1 MTEEGRG
8 GWRRSEDWPL
18 EERRERCSGVVRDQ
32 RLALLHD
39 ILHREPKLRHR
50 LSNGVWGGCGAYGE
64 DTEGISYQIGCTR
77 QGIHV

>member
-39 ILHREPKLRHR
+39 ILHRESEMLQQG
-50 LSNGVWGGCGAYGE
+50 LSWGGPYE
-64 DTEGISYQIGCTR
+64 DQISI
-77 QGIHV
+77 